1 MDLKTVTSY
10 NDMDMMVNYLKNNKP
25 SHKDFDLAFEVAI
38 KNKNI
43 NLLTVFLT
51 HQSSIC
57 CNIFLK
63 CLMSNDERI
72 IDLFLSSEKLNPERF
87 YYRYNFMYLL
97 HDIMLEHS
105 WKVPIEKK
113 TKEILFYIDDE
124 YLYNDFINECK
135 NNNYVM
141 DIRLNIFEFLE
152 KNNQNDK
159 NKNHIIKHLLDTD
172 ARINLI
178 YVLTNSS
185 VSSRDEKDE
194 KLLYLIRK
202 KGLSADVKDKKMF
215 EFFPKSSNA
224 LFNTEKIALSFSI
237 SYNYIPRL
245 EYFVNHIPNNLIK
258 SYLK

>member
-25 SHKDFDLAFEVAI
+25 SHKDFDEAFNVAI

-57 CNIFLK
+57 CNILLK

-124 YLYNDFINECK
+124 YLYNDFFNECK

-152 KNNQNDK
+152 KNDQ
-159 NKNHIIKHLLDTD
+159 HLLDTD

-202 KGLSADVKDKKMF
+202 KGLSAHVKDKKMF

-224 LFNTEKIALSFSI
+224 LFNSEKIALELSLLQ
-237 SYNYIPRL
+237 YDIPRL
-245 EYFVNHIPNNLIK
+245 QNIVNHIPNNLIK

>member
-25 SHKDFDLAFEVAI
+25 SHKDFDEAFNVAI

-57 CNIFLK
+57 CNILLK

-124 YLYNDFINECK
+124 YLYNDFFNECK

-152 KNNQNDK
+152 KNDQ

-202 KGLSADVKDKKMF
+202 KGLSSHVKDKKMF

-224 LFNTEKIALSFSI
+224 LFNSEKIALELSLLQ
-237 SYNYIPRL
+237 YDIPRL
-245 EYFVNHIPNNLIK
+245 QNIVNHIPNNLIK

>member
-10 NDMDMMVNYLKNNKP
+10 NDKDMMVNYLKNNKP

-43 NLLTVFLT
+43 NLLTIFLT

-57 CNIFLK
+57 CNVLLK

-87 YYRYNFMYLL
+87 YYRCNFIHLL
-97 HDIMLEHS
+97 HDIMLEEN

-113 TKEILFYIDDE
+113 KEEIFFYIDEE
-124 YLYNDFINECK
+124 YLYDDFFFECK
-135 NNNYVM
+135 NNNDFI
-141 DIRLNIFEFLE
+141 DIRQSIFELLE
-152 KNNQNDK
+152 TNDQSDCD
-159 NKNHIIKHLLDTD
+159 HIIKHLLDTD

-185 VSSRDEKDE
+185 LRSRDKKDE

-202 KGLSADVKDKKMF
+202 KRLCANVKDKKMF
-215 EFFPKSSNA
+215 THFPKSSNA
-224 LFNTEKIALSFSI
+224 LFNTEKNALSLSFSHKG
-237 SYNYIPRL
+237 NLRL
-245 EYFVNHIPNNLIK
+245 EYFVNHIPNNLVE